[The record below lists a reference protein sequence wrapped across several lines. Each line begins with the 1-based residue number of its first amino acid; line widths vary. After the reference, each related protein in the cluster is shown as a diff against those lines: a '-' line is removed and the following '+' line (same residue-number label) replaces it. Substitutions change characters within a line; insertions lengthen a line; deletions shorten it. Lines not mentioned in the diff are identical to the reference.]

1 MINMYDYIKGTKKD
15 IHLILQVHD
24 EVIVECPEKDT
35 KTTLEALEQIMTDVT
50 KLSVPL
56 VVESGVANNW
66 GKAH

>member
-1 MINMYDYIKGTKKD
+1 MNMMEKIKVPQFEINLSEWQGAGIS
-15 IHLILQVHD
+15 
-24 EVIVECPEKDT
+24 EKDT
-35 KTTLEALEQIMTDVT
+35 KKTLNALEQIMTDVT